1 MPIAAIRDLGFS
13 QRRGQLSLLIAAPGG
28 GKSLIALHM
37 VLRAGIPALVFSA
50 DTDRADQGD
59 RAMCLLAGVDMA
71 AVKENPDKYLHHLDA
86 IPRNVQF
93 EFEST
98 PKVEYMIDSA
108 KAYRM
113 VHGHYPHLI
122 VVDTIG
128 KVWSDAGDETI
139 RNKEAVENCQE
150 LARMTG
156 AHVCGLHHASKG
168 YDSGDKPIPLDG
180 LMSGTSK
187 IAEQVLS
194 MWRDGTSDRTTVAVL
209 KNRSGPADATGARV
223 RGWVDVD
230 FSRMEIVDTPKK
242 QVAWDYSS
250 DPELA

>member
-13 QRRGQLSLLIAAPGG
+13 QRRGQLSLLIAAPGI

-37 VLRAGIPALVFSA
+37 VLTADTPALVFSA

-59 RAMCLLAGVDMA
+59 RAMCLLAGADMEQ
-71 AVKENPDKYLHHLDA
+71 VKTDPDKYLHHLDA

-156 AHVCGLHHASKG
+156 AHVMGLAHATKG
-168 YDSGDKPIPLDG
+168 YDSGDRPIPLEG
-180 LMSGTSK
+180 VMSGTTK
-187 IAEQVLS
+187 IPEQVWS
-194 MWRDGTSDRTTVAVL
+194 MWRDGDRTGFAVT
-209 KNRSGPADATGARV
+209 KNRSGPADATATRV
-223 RGWVDVD
+223 RAYLDID
-230 FSRMEIVDTPKK
+230 FSRMSIVEVPKS
-242 QVAWDYSS
+242 QIVWDYAA
-250 DPELA
+250 DVELA